1 MTLCLPTPRR
11 ENLAHVVFR
20 NREGRQ
26 VAVSEV
32 ASFTE
37 AEGAREIFRRDQRR
51 TAQVSAYLSEGVDT
65 PRAIAAVTETLDAAP
80 LPPGLRA
87 ELRGEEE
94 ERIRT
99 FGELRLA
106 AVLALVLVLMV
117 LAGTFESLLH
127 PITVLAAVPLGLVG
141 VAVALVPGG
150 QPIGMMAMM
159 GLIVLAG
166 VAVTRRGA
174 AGRHRTPVDGGRR
187 RTSRS
192 AGTGGRYSSA
202 ADHDDHLD
210 HSASTA
216 AVDPRNRR
224 GGRAARTDGHHDHR
238 RHPGVDPR
246 FAARAA
252 LSLPGA
258 GPAVGRRQDSKS
270 HGHSM
275 NVLTLP
281 IRQPVAVSMFF
292 VGIALVGAVA
302 WQRMPVELFPA
313 LAGDQLFVDFG
324 RPGSEPQ
331 VIEREIL
338 LPLQA
343 RVSALPHVAES
354 WGEIRGS
361 GGRYQVRFEPGT
373 DLEVRELE
381 LQRIAADLQRAQP
394 RGTFVSATS
403 FDTSL
408 LSSFVMMVNVLGGD
422 AEDRN
427 ALHDLVQ
434 ELVAPRFASVSGV
447 SQALTG
453 GGAPRQVTVTVDPDR
468 AAALDV
474 TTEAVTAFL
483 GTNVGH
489 LRFLGNL
496 ESEVGRLQV
505 ILDGRPR
512 GLEMLGNARVESNR
526 PVLLRHVSDL
536 RIGPAREETLARVNG
551 QPSVSLI
558 LFQEEGANL
567 VRLGRELRQRVAD
580 MREELRPLG
589 LDLVIGF
596 DAADMVEDQI
606 GRLAGLGATGF
617 AIALVVLFLFFRE
630 WRAVTVVAV
639 SVPVSLLAAL
649 SLLYLVGQSLN
660 LITLFGLALAVGLL
674 VDNSVV
680 VYEAVQRR
688 LERGADAA
696 VAVRDG
702 LRRTVRAIVAASATT
717 AVVFLAAESRR
728 VRQRHGPRADRGG
741 GALNPRAAGG
751 VARRGRR
758 VGTAPGAPTGCA
770 SGSAAAPSGP
780 AAPGGT
786 GRSGRTRPGPDVF
799 RPRRRPR
806 LASTPSLDRW
816 HGRSG
821 GGDCGHRI
829 PLGRRE
835 LGGDSGS
842 TRSRHRPT
850 RRPLCGRTGLA
861 RSVK

>member
-1 MTLCLPTPRR
+1 
-11 ENLAHVVFR
+11 
-20 NREGRQ
+20 
-26 VAVSEV
+26 
-32 ASFTE
+32 
-37 AEGAREIFRRDQRR
+37 
-51 TAQVSAYLSEGVDT
+51 
-65 PRAIAAVTETLDAAP
+65 
-80 LPPGLRA
+80 
-87 ELRGEEE
+87 
-94 ERIRT
+94 
-99 FGELRLA
+99 
-106 AVLALVLVLMV
+106 
-117 LAGTFESLLH
+117 
-127 PITVLAAVPLGLVG
+127 
-141 VAVALVPGG
+141 
-150 QPIGMMAMM
+150 
-159 GLIVLAG
+159 
-166 VAVTRRGA
+166 
-174 AGRHRTPVDGGRR
+174 
-187 RTSRS
+187 
-192 AGTGGRYSSA
+192 
-202 ADHDDHLD
+202 
-210 HSASTA
+210 
-216 AVDPRNRR
+216 
-224 GGRAARTDGHHDHR
+224 
-238 RHPGVDPR
+238 
-246 FAARAA
+246 
-252 LSLPGA
+252 
-258 GPAVGRRQDSKS
+258 
-270 HGHSM
+270 M

-281 IRQPVAVSMFF
+281 IRRPVAVSMFF

-567 VRLGRELRQRVAD
+567 VRLGRELRRRVAD

-617 AIALVVLFLFFRE
+617 AIALVVLFLFLRE

-717 AVVFLAAESRR
+717 AVVFLPLSLVEFDSVMVRELIEVVALSILVPLAASLVVAVGLVPLLAHRLAAPAAQRRLRLAQQRRAERGGLVAPDLGRMFFGRVVARALRQPPAWIAGTAGAVVVTVVIAFPWVAVSSATQEAPEADVVQLAVRFAGGQGSLAASSEAMGHLERAVLGLDGVESVDATIQEEGGSLTVQLVDAADRRQPARALSAYAPWSGTPRASSKESRSC
-728 VRQRHGPRADRGG
+728 VRAKTSWAGAMAAARAD
-741 GALNPRAAGG
+741 NRASADSSEVHRPKSCCRDQTANSSTSWPEISSFSSSRCRKSPKPGCLPG
-751 VARRGRR
+751 PAWRRSGLSR
-758 VGTAPGAPTGCA
+758 GTARSRRSA
-770 SGSAAAPSGP
+770 SRSMMCCRCYGSLAAKGSRYRPASCCRP
-780 AAPGGT
+780 AA
-786 GRSGRTRPGPDVF
+786 SCQW
-799 RPRRRPR
+799 
-806 LASTPSLDRW
+806 S
-816 HGRSG
+816 
-821 GGDCGHRI
+821 
-829 PLGRRE
+829 
-835 LGGDSGS
+835 
-842 TRSRHRPT
+842 
-850 RRPLCGRTGLA
+850 
-861 RSVK
+861 